1 MEQPVQNFTMHKS
14 NEAKSKKESDRQL
27 IRDILDRRHAV
38 SVILS

>member
-1 MEQPVQNFTMHKS
+1 MEQSVQKFTMHKPK
-14 NEAKSKKESDRQL
+14 EVKSKKESDRQL

>member
-1 MEQPVQNFTMHKS
+1 MEQPVRNFAMQKTKDI
-14 NEAKSKKESDRQL
+14 NSKKEYDRQL